1 MKRGILVLAAAM
13 VISSLFVGCGTIETA
28 TVKGYPGA
36 DRAPAEL
43 STVTFRGSGFPDIYL
58 YRVDGSPRTT
68 AVPNCVGATYS
79 DMRTL
84 GFSVTL
90 PAGKHVLEFY
100 NVHKTPFDKSPL
112 NYLSIAFSTEPGKT
126 YELAHAGSS
135 WQVKCDGQPVESTI
149 GKVPVLKPP
158 APGEPQA
165 TLVFDR
171 TDSLVVAYVFRIDGM
186 IAPEMTYIEPRWVAF
201 NTKGTMPMTIRN
213 TSVPNIIHSPLVDP
227 GYGKFKIPIAPG
239 RHVLEYGTDYLP
251 MAYRCM
257 GGIVRFLEFQ
267 AEAGKTY
274 LIKVDKSADESK
286 STDGSVAV
294 IVAQ

>member
-1 MKRGILVLAAAM
+1 MKRGTQVLAAAM
-13 VISSLFVGCGTIETA
+13 GILAFLAGCGTVQTT
-28 TVKGYPGA
+28 TVKAYPGP
-36 DRAPAEL
+36 DRASTEL

-68 AVPNCVGATYS
+68 EVPNCVGATYS

-84 GFSVTL
+84 GFSVNL

-135 WQVKCDGQPVESTI
+135 WQVKCDGQVVASTVD
-149 GKVPVLKPP
+149 KVPVFKSP

-165 TLVFDR
+165 TLYFDR

-201 NTKGTMPMTIRN
+201 NTKGTMPMMIRK

-227 GYGKFKIPIAPG
+227 GYGKFSIQILPG
-239 RHVLEYGTDYLP
+239 RHVLEYATDYLP
-251 MAYRCM
+251 LAYRCM
-257 GGIVRFLEFQ
+257 GDVVRFLEFQ
-267 AEAGKTY
+267 AEAGKKY
-274 LIKVDKSADESK
+274 LIKLDKTADEYK
-286 STDGSVAV
+286 STDGSVAT
-294 IVAQ
+294 IVVQ